1 MGVKFSSLPLNCP
14 KMGVPGGQILQFSK
28 PPLEIYQRRKFRVS
42 SSVNKKVGSF
52 LTLCPIGSGLNM
64 YTYVIILYRSQVA
77 AIRGRGTTRYGVGG
91 DFTSVLTLSC

>member
-77 AIRGRGTTRYGVGG
+77 AIRVSGPKSGIIVE
-91 DFTSVLTLSC
+91 